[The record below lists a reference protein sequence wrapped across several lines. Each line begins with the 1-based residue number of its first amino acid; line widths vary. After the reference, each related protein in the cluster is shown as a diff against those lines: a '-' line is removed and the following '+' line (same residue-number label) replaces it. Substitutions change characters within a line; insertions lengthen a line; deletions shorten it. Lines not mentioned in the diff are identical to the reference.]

1 MKYYCNPVNVNYR
14 YQFNA
19 DQRKG
24 KISICREAADPSMIM
39 FKGKYYIFASMTLG
53 YWVSDNL
60 VNWENKRLPDEMP
73 LYDYAP
79 DVRVMGDYVYFC
91 ASKRGEVCDRFRTK
105 DIENGPY
112 EVIKGTFDYWDP
124 NLFIDDDGR
133 VYFYWGCSNETP
145 VYGVELDRETMEPIG
160 EKVELIYG
168 HPDKYGFERIGD
180 NNSKLPKSEAEINA
194 AFEYFLKAQGQDISA
209 IPAYY
214 IPMIKGMFS
223 DKPYIEGAWMDKH
236 DGKYYLQY
244 AFSGTQYNIYGDGV
258 YISDSP
264 LGPFTLAKNNPY
276 SYMPGGFITGAGHGS
291 TMEDKNGDLWHA
303 ATMRISVNHDFERR
317 VGIWPAGFD
326 KDGELFCNQ
335 RYGDWPIA
343 VDEAGSQDPW
353 RNPEWM
359 LLSYKKKTQSSSD
372 SDNCNSERIADE
384 DVRTWWRPRTNNR
397 SEWVEI
403 DLGKPYDVRA
413 IQVNFG
419 DDGIDIP
426 VPGVIRGTTQ
436 ARYIEEAGT
445 VTRYL
450 LEGSADGQNYF
461 IIEDKTEADTDL
473 THDFLVREDGIN
485 VRFIRLSNI
494 EVPYEQIPCVSG
506 IRVFGVELGRK
517 CAQADFSANRQSGI
531 DLEVKIEPVED
542 AVGYNVLWGHSR
554 DKLYHSFLTY
564 DTELRIGA
572 LIEGES
578 LYVRVD
584 SFNESGITQGKVTF
598 VE

>member
-91 ASKRGEVCDRFRTK
+91 ASKRGEACDRFRTK

-335 RYGDWPIA
+335 RYGDWPIV

-372 SDNCNSERIADE
+372 TDNCNSERIADE

-531 DLEVKIEPVED
+531 DMEVKIEPVED

-564 DTELRIGA
+564 ETELRIGA

>member
-264 LGPFTLAKNNPY
+264 LGPFTLAPNNPY

-372 SDNCNSERIADE
+372 TDNCNSERIADE
-384 DVRTWWRPRTNNR
+384 DVRTWWRPQTNNR

-506 IRVFGVELGRK
+506 IRVFGVEFGRK
-517 CAQADFSANRQSGI
+517 CAQADFAANRQSGI
-531 DLEVKIEPVED
+531 DMEVKIEPVED

-564 DTELRIGA
+564 ETELRIGA

>member
-194 AFEYFLKAQGQDISA
+194 AFEYFLKVQGQDISA

-291 TMEDKNGDLWHA
+291 TMEDRNGDLWHA

-372 SDNCNSERIADE
+372 TDNCNSERIADE

-506 IRVFGVELGRK
+506 IRVFGVEFGRK

-531 DLEVKIEPVED
+531 DMEVKIEPVED

-564 DTELRIGA
+564 ETELRIGA
-572 LIEGES
+572 LIDGES

>member
-53 YWVSDNL
+53 YWVSDDL

-91 ASKRGEVCDRFRTK
+91 ASKRGEACDRFRTK

-317 VGIWPAGFD
+317 VGLWPAGFD

-343 VDEAGSQDPW
+343 VDAAGNLDPW
-353 RNPEWM
+353 RKPEWM

-403 DLGKPYDVRA
+403 DLGKAYDVRA

-506 IRVFGVELGRK
+506 IRVFGVEFGRK
-517 CAQADFSANRQSGI
+517 CAQADFTANRQSGI
-531 DLEVKIEPVED
+531 DMEVKIEPVED

-564 DTELRIGA
+564 ETELRIGA

>member
-91 ASKRGEVCDRFRTK
+91 ASKRGEACDRFRTK

-209 IPAYY
+209 VPAYY

-372 SDNCNSERIADE
+372 TDNCNSERIADE
-384 DVRTWWRPRTNNR
+384 DVRTWWRPRTNKR

-403 DLGKPYDVRA
+403 DLGKTYDVRA

-506 IRVFGVELGRK
+506 IRVFGVEFGRK
-517 CAQADFSANRQSGI
+517 CAQADFVANRQSGI
-531 DLEVKIEPVED
+531 DMEVKIEPVED

-564 DTELRIGA
+564 ETELRIGA

>member
-168 HPDKYGFERIGD
+168 HPDKYGLERIGD

-264 LGPFTLAKNNPY
+264 LGPFTLAHNNPY

-359 LLSYKKKTQSSSD
+359 LLSYKKKTQSSSNTG
-372 SDNCNSERIADE
+372 NCNSERIADE

-506 IRVFGVELGRK
+506 IRVFGVEFGRK
-517 CAQADFSANRQSGI
+517 CAQADFAANRQSGI
-531 DLEVKIEPVED
+531 DMEVKIEPVED

-564 DTELRIGA
+564 ETELRIGA
-572 LIEGES
+572 LIEGKS